1 MKEFEIEE
9 IKTRTLKDKIY
20 DVVKMSVLKN
30 EFPAGNY
37 ITESELAI
45 KLNVSRTPLREAMQ
59 ELVSEDLIE
68 FKPRKGYKQKYH
80 TLEEIYQIFK
90 LRLII
95 EKEIIEPLLN
105 NIKDEDIKILK
116 HIVEKQKDATAAN
129 DQYLFMNLDKEFH
142 RKMFLISNYNI
153 FLKAYDI
160 YHNLTVLIGTKAISN
175 TGRMEK
181 VIEEHEKIILSIK
194 NKNSKQ
200 LESAIEEHLKTTK
213 ETFINK
219 RY

>member
-1 MKEFEIEE
+1 MKEFEIEKIE
-9 IKTRTLKDKIY
+9 TRTLKDKIY
-20 DVVKMSVLKN
+20 DIVKMSVLKN
-30 EFPAGNY
+30 EFPADNY
-37 ITESELAI
+37 ITENELAI

-68 FKPRKGYKQKYH
+68 FKPRKGYKQKNH

-95 EKEIIEPLLN
+95 EKEIIRPLLE
-105 NIKDEDIKILK
+105 NIKNEDIKSLK
-116 HIVEKQKDATAAN
+116 NIIERQKFATSTN
-129 DQYLFMNLDKEFH
+129 DQHSFMNLDKEFH
-142 RKMFLISNYNI
+142 RKMFLISDYNI

-160 YHNLTVLIGTKAISN
+160 YHNLTILIGTKAISN

-181 VIEEHEKIILSIK
+181 VIEEHVQIIESIEKK
-194 NKNSKQ
+194 DSKQ
-200 LESAIEEHLKTTK
+200 LEKAIEEHLKTTK
-213 ETFINK
+213 ETFIHK